1 MDLLGEGRKVLPDR
15 FPKSCLASLHD
26 IYLSDFSHWHKVSPS
41 KGLSTSRDRSYV
53 ASMQIEKSSE
63 NGVTT
68 LKVSGEVDLHASP
81 ELRSEL
87 QSCVSE
93 KTPVLL
99 VDFSAVEYIDSSGLA
114 TFIEYLR
121 DASAYDGK
129 IALFGMKQK
138 VRTIFDLVRLNE
150 LFTIADTTFVCLL
163 SYHLLVRFS
172 WLGALLNG
180 RRHVRPAVP
189 RTLADVS
196 P

>member
-1 MDLLGEGRKVLPDR
+1 MDLLSEDRKILTDR
-15 FPKSCLASLHD
+15 FPRSCLASLHN

-41 KGLSTSRDRSYV
+41 KGLSTKRDRSYV

-87 QSCVSE
+87 QSCVSD

-121 DASAYDGK
+121 DAAAYDGK

-150 LFTIADTTFVCLL
+150 LFTIADSADAAVA
-163 SYHLLVRFS
+163 
-172 WLGALLNG
+172 AL
-180 RRHVRPAVP
+180 A
-189 RTLADVS
+189 S
-196 P
+196 K

>member
-1 MDLLGEGRKVLPDR
+1 MDLLSQGWKVLPDC
-15 FPKSCLASLHD
+15 FPRSCLDSLHG
-26 IYLSDFSHWHKVSPS
+26 IYLSEFSLWHKMRPS
-41 KGLSTSRDRSYV
+41 KGLSTGRDHSYF
-53 ASMQIEKSSE
+53 ASMQIEKSSD

-81 ELRSEL
+81 DLRSEL

-99 VDFSAVEYIDSSGLA
+99 IDFSAVEYIDSSGLA

-121 DASAYDGK
+121 DAAAYDGK

-150 LFTIADTTFVCLL
+150 LFTIADSADAAVA
-163 SYHLLVRFS
+163 
-172 WLGALLNG
+172 AL
-180 RRHVRPAVP
+180 A
-189 RTLADVS
+189 S
-196 P
+196 K